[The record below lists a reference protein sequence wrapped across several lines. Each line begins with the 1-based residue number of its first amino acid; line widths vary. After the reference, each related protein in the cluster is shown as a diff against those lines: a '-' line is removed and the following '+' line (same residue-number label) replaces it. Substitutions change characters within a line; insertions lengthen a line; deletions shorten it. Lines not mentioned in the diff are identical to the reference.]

1 MVITSHVQVISA
13 ESIDGPAMVLTPKHY
28 EKCLVVVTHTL
39 LSEIHLCCRQF
50 KNNKVKPFILTKL
63 HGYLKLKSL
72 LYNGGVDMQ
81 SQLEVWRMFR
91 KFETNSSSNQIP
103 QRASTGSKLAQLIR
117 NHLLNLH
124 MGGKTCVQMC

>member
-39 LSEIHLCCRQF
+39 LSKIHLCCRQF
-50 KNNKVKPFILTKL
+50 KNNKVKPFILTEL
-63 HGYLKLKSL
+63 RGYPKLKSL
-72 LYNGGVDMQ
+72 LYNGGDDMQ

-91 KFETNSSSNQIP
+91 KFETNSSSN
-103 QRASTGSKLAQLIR
+103 
-117 NHLLNLH
+117 
-124 MGGKTCVQMC
+124 

>member
-39 LSEIHLCCRQF
+39 LSEIRLCCKQF
-50 KNNKVKPFILTKL
+50 KNNKVKPFILTEL
-63 HGYLKLKSL
+63 RGYPKLKSL

-91 KFETNSSSNQIP
+91 KFETNSSSN
-103 QRASTGSKLAQLIR
+103 
-117 NHLLNLH
+117 
-124 MGGKTCVQMC
+124 